1 MWRSVMKSSNTRALV
16 GAGLLTG
23 SFRAMLSSALTMAA
37 LTTITSVVAMSSARQ
52 SPKSLISRLSTP
64 TLLTERRRT
73 SIVMA

>member
-37 LTTITSVVAMSSARQ
+37 LTTITSVVAMSSA
-52 SPKSLISRLSTP
+52 
-64 TLLTERRRT
+64 
-73 SIVMA
+73 